1 MNKQTTK
8 ATIKPLTPT
17 MREKGLLAYHTGA
30 KADTTKT
37 DFFKSIKSRVTA
49 DNVEQYRPEFKGI
62 AAMYYAQAHELGDRL
77 IEELASPTLKNAA
90 KMKGCKLT
98 MKALK
103 DGMDTMARRWI
114 KAYKQYLKT
123 GEIAKAGGKAG
134 AKKKRATGGN
144 TKAQTDAIAKLAAA
158 AKAKEEAPET
168 TPVKRAIENV
178 SSIPRMVLDNTKAT
192 QLREGLRQEI
202 EIAAYMLRDLLGEIE
217 S

>member
-1 MNKQTTK
+1 K

-90 KMKGCKLT
+90 K
-98 MKALK
+98 
-103 DGMDTMARRWI
+103 
-114 KAYKQYLKT
+114 
-123 GEIAKAGGKAG
+123 
-134 AKKKRATGGN
+134 
-144 TKAQTDAIAKLAAA
+144 
-158 AKAKEEAPET
+158 
-168 TPVKRAIENV
+168 
-178 SSIPRMVLDNTKAT
+178 
-192 QLREGLRQEI
+192 
-202 EIAAYMLRDLLGEIE
+202 
-217 S
+217 